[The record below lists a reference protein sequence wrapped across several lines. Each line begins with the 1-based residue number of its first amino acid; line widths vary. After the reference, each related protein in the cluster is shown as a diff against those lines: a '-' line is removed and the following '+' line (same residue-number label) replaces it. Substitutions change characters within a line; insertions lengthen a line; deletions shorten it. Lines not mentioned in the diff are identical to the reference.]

1 MRNAV
6 LSRYEIRQE
15 TPRAARG
22 TKGGGGGGGGNGGGG
37 EGWKP
42 GEEKKTAGWRQE
54 IETRGRLGQ
63 SSGILE
69 QASKSEIPERR
80 AARNLVQDCSFP

>member
-22 TKGGGGGGGGNGGGG
+22 TEGGGGGNGGGG

-42 GEEKKTAGWRQE
+42 GEEKKRQGGD
-54 IETRGRLGQ
+54 R
-63 SSGILE
+63 
-69 QASKSEIPERR
+69 KSRH
-80 AARNLVQDCSFP
+80 AAD